1 MKVIVVGGGLL
12 GAPVAWRL
20 AQAGAKVTLLEAS
33 GLGSGASQASF
44 AWISSSTTTNHDY
57 YRLKMDAVAEY
68 RALEREF
75 GPQSWLHLDG
85 HIEWNAAADGAAQT
99 RGYDGHVEPT
109 TAGTG
114 ADHLRDK
121 ALRLREWGYTVE
133 LLPVRELRHLEPD
146 LVPPDSLQEFV
157 FYPDEGY
164 IHPVDAI
171 GTFAAHARSHGVT
184 LREGTTVAGLLREG
198 DRVTGVITAT
208 GERLEADVVVSC
220 AGSWTGELLRMAGI
234 DFPMAP
240 RVGMVAISAPTAV
253 RLRSVLHHESLSLRP
268 DGAGR
273 IMMRNY
279 DFDEMT
285 AADTSPDARPA
296 YLDDLFARAVQVLPG
311 LASSRIETM
320 RVGVRPI
327 PADNLPHAG
336 FVPGVDGLY
345 LLVCHGG
352 AILGPLLG
360 RLAAMEMVRGEAD
373 PRLASFRP
381 GRS

>member
-1 MKVIVVGGGLL
+1 MKVIVIGGGLL
-12 GAPVAWRL
+12 GAPAAWRL
-20 AQAGAKVTLLEAS
+20 AQAGADVTLLEAH

-44 AWISSSTTTNHDY
+44 AWISSSTTTNYDY
-57 YRLKMDAVAEY
+57 YRLKMDAMAEY
-68 RALEREF
+68 RSLEREL

-85 HIEWNAAADGAAQT
+85 HIEWNAAASGAAQT
-99 RGYDGHVEPT
+99 RGYDGHIEPT
-109 TAGTG
+109 TEGTG
-114 ADHLRDK
+114 ADHLREK
-121 ALRLREWGYTVE
+121 AGRLRAWGYTAEV
-133 LLPVRELRHLEPD
+133 LPVRELRNIEPD
-146 LVPPDSLQEFV
+146 LVPPDSLENFV

-171 GTFAAHARSHGVT
+171 GTFVARARSLGVVV
-184 LREGTTVAGLLREG
+184 REGTAVTDLMREG
-198 DRVTGVITAT
+198 NRVRGVVTAS

-220 AGSWTGELLRMAGI
+220 AGSWTQDLLRMAGV

-240 RVGMVAISAPTAV
+240 RVGMVAISAPTTV

-279 DFDEMT
+279 EFDERVS
-285 AADTSPDARPA
+285 ADLAPDARPSW
-296 YLDDLFARAVQVLPG
+296 LGELFARAVRVLPG
-311 LASSRIETM
+311 LASSSIEAM

-336 FVPGVDGLY
+336 FVPGAEGLY
-345 LLVCHGG
+345 AVVCHGG

-360 RLAAMEMVRGEAD
+360 RLAAGEIVHGEQD
-373 PRLASFRP
+373 GRLAPFRP
-381 GRS
+381 GR